1 MTESLGLSE
10 ALQELA
16 EEMAASRAAILQ
28 QWRQRVDS
36 DPQISATSS
45 MTRSQFHDH
54 IPHILEIFGQELCA
68 PSTPQNEVSQDAR
81 QTDLAEQHSQH
92 RWQQG
97 YNLRSLV
104 REWGHL
110 NCCMVE
116 WFDAR
121 SAPAPALAQA
131 RMLWAELV
139 NHQLSVGAV
148 EHESLLKVEAGARL
162 QNLQNAL
169 ETVRQMEEARA
180 EMLRQV
186 SHDLRGGLSV
196 VTTASSLLGSEVID
210 EDAREQVMAILQSGV
225 RSVSEMLSDLLDM
238 SRLEAGQEQRA
249 VGHFDAGQ
257 LLLELCRSSQV
268 LADTKGLWLRG
279 EGPESLTV
287 EGDSTKVRRIAQNL
301 LLNALKYTHEGGVT
315 MSWGEADKEQ
325 WGFSISDTGP
335 GLPAVSA
342 APLAHEIA
350 QATQRAQEVEA
361 QSPAEWE
368 KNSPSTQSKSVEPED
383 DAPIKAPF
391 ASPAHPLS
399 GVGEGIGLSIVKR
412 LCDLLHGTLELES
425 RQGQGSTFRVVLP
438 RRYPA
443 V

>member
-1 MTESLGLSE
+1 MIETFSLSE

-16 EEMAASRAAILQ
+16 EKMDESRPDILQ
-28 QWRQRVDS
+28 QWRARVDG

-45 MTRSQFHDH
+45 MTRSQFYNH

-68 PSTPQNEVSQDAR
+68 PSPNPNAASLDER
-81 QTDLAEQHSQH
+81 QSDLAEQHSQH

-110 NCCMVE
+110 NFCMVE
-116 WFDAR
+116 WFDSQA
-121 SAPAPALAQA
+121 APASALAQA
-131 RMLWAELV
+131 RLLWAELV

-148 EHESLLKVEAGARL
+148 EHEALLQMEAGARL
-162 QNLQNAL
+162 QNVQDAL
-169 ETVRQMEEARA
+169 EMVHQMEEARA

-196 VTTASSLLGSEVID
+196 VTTASSLLRNESIG

-238 SRLEAGQEQRA
+238 SRLEAGQEKRVVA
-249 VGHFDAGQ
+249 HFDAGQ

-268 LADTKGLWLRG
+268 LAASKGLWLRPD
-279 EGPESLTV
+279 GPQSLTV

-315 MSWGEADKEQ
+315 VSWGEAGDVQ

-335 GLPAVSA
+335 GLAVSSA
-342 APLAHEIA
+342 SPIAHEIA
-350 QATQRAQEVEA
+350 EATQRAQEVEA
-361 QSPAEWE
+361 QPAAEWE
-368 KNSPSTQSKSVEPED
+368 TNSPAATAEPRS
-383 DAPIKAPF
+383 DAMKTAPN
-391 ASPAHPLS
+391 ASPLSHPLA
-399 GVGEGIGLSIVKR
+399 GAGEGIGLSIVKR

-425 RQGQGSTFRVVLP
+425 PQGQGSTFRVVLP
-438 RRYPA
+438 RRYPS